1 MTSASESAALVT
13 LLRSGKRPWRMYAEL
28 VEETGSAIAVLE
40 EEQAGQTSLFAV
52 GDLAETAAQVE
63 GWQDAGLQLLTV
75 LDSEYPENLRGV
87 HDRPPLI
94 FVSGRLDPRDA
105 RALAVVGARRA
116 SSAGINAAG
125 MIARHLVE
133 AGFTV
138 FSGLAAGIDTAAHTA
153 ALTHGGRTVAVIGTG
168 INRTYPPQNAELQ
181 RQIAARCAVVS
192 QFWPDAPPTR
202 QSFPMRNAVMSGM
215 TLATVVVEA
224 SETSGARLQARLALG
239 QGRSVFLLEPLL
251 REEWARQCA
260 ARPGAHVVRSP
271 REITTI
277 IERLTSP
284 DSLVG

>member
-1 MTSASESAALVT
+1 MVK

-28 VEETGSAIAVLE
+28 VEEAGSAVAVLD
-40 EEQAGQTSLFAV
+40 EEQAGQTSLFAA
-52 GDLAETAAQVE
+52 GDLAETAAQVD
-63 GWQDAGLQLLTV
+63 GWRDSGLQLLTI
-75 LDSEYPENLRGV
+75 LDPEYPENLRGV

-94 FVSGRLDPRDA
+94 FVSGRLEPSDA
-105 RALAVVGARRA
+105 RAVAVVGARAA
-116 SSAGINAAG
+116 SPAAANTAGV
-125 MIARHLVE
+125 IAMHLVQ

-153 ALTHGGRTVAVIGTG
+153 ALAQRGRTVAVIGTG
-168 INRTYPPQNAELQ
+168 INRVYPPQNAQLQ
-181 RQIAARCAVVS
+181 RQIAAQCAVVS

-202 QSFPMRNAVMSGM
+202 RSFPMRNAVMSGM

-224 SETSGARLQARLALG
+224 SDTSGARLQARLALA
-239 QGRSVFLLEPLL
+239 QGRPVFLLESVL
-251 REEWARQCA
+251 REQWGRQCA